1 MIAELSPMKIQGVVK
16 HGFDRLRVF
25 RHARAMFIKEF
36 CGQYYSKHSGM
47 TGDQPINLLFSAIR
61 SIVPAIVSRNPRNQ
75 VTTDILEY
83 REFAELQS
91 LALDKIAN
99 RVNLKALLRAWV
111 VSAMFSMGIVKT
123 GISST
128 GNCLVIDNQ
137 QVDPGE
143 IYVSLVDLDDWV
155 IDPLCKSIEESSFVG
170 NRTSVP
176 RIQLLD
182 NDLYDHDL
190 VMKLPSSTIV
200 SGDTRATAEL
210 SQIRAGAFE
219 MKDLMDMVNVVELWI
234 PGADALVTIP
244 DPAEVTFDK
253 YLGVTDYYGPKT
265 GPYRYLSFTPPV
277 DNNPMPIA
285 PVSLYFDLH
294 RAANSTFNKILDQSQ
309 DQKDILLFKPS
320 HADVAQDILDAENG
334 EAVATDDPKGAQTVS
349 FGGQNKGNEQMLAQL
364 QVWFNYMSGN
374 PDQISGAS
382 SEAETATQANIL
394 QGNAQ
399 ISVEDSRDILYDGTA
414 GISKDCA
421 WYLRNDPLLDMVLAR
436 RQPGK
441 EEEQVTLSPED
452 VRGSTD
458 KDEFIYKIRAKSM
471 SRIDPTV
478 RSKRLMEFMTNV
490 VPALANTAIMLMQ
503 LGMPFNFQHALTMAG
518 EELEIGDWVQE
529 LFTDPQFQEK
539 MNMYLMMIQ
548 NKGGGG
554 QAGAGTPG
562 STRKAGPQPG
572 IAQNGGYPM
581 KREMTSPGQDAN
593 SAAQGGAPQA
603 GQGAY

>member
-1 MIAELSPMKIQGVVK
+1 MIEQISPMKIQEVVRK
-16 HGFDRLRVF
+16 GFDRLKVF
-25 RHARAMFIKEF
+25 RRARAMFIKEF
-36 CGQYYSKHSGM
+36 CGQYYSQSYGL

-61 SIVPAIVSRNPRNQ
+61 SIVPAIVSRNPRNE
-75 VTTDILEY
+75 VTTDNLEY
-83 REFAELQS
+83 RDYAELQS
-91 LALDKIAN
+91 LALDKIAQ

-123 GISST
+123 GISASDSYI
-128 GNCLVIDNQ
+128 VIDNQ
-137 QVDPGE
+137 QIDPGE

-155 IDPLCKSIEESSFVG
+155 IDPLCKSITESSFVG

-176 RIQLLD
+176 RAHLLGS
-182 NDLYDHDL
+182 DLYDHDL
-190 VMKLPSSTIV
+190 VMKLPSATMYT
-200 SGDTRATAEL
+200 GDTRATAEI
-210 SQIRAGAFE
+210 SRSRAGAFE
-219 MKDLMDMVNVVELWI
+219 MKDLMDIVNVVELWV

-244 DPAEVTFDK
+244 DPREVTFEK
-253 YLGVTDYYGPKT
+253 YLGITDYYGPKT

-277 DNNPMPIA
+277 DDNPMPIA

-414 GISKDCA
+414 GISHDCA
-421 WYLRNDPLLDMVLAR
+421 WYLRNDPLMDIILAR

-441 EEEQVTLSPED
+441 EEEQVRLTPAQ
-452 VRGSTD
+452 VRGD
-458 KDEFIYKIRAKSM
+458 VDDYIYKIRSKSM
-471 SRIDPTV
+471 SRLDPAV

-490 VPALANTAIMLMQ
+490 VPALANTAMMMMQ

-529 LFTDPQFQEK
+529 LFTDPEFQQKLE
-539 MNMYLMMIQ
+539 MYLMMIQ

-572 IAQNGGYPM
+572 IAQNGGYAM
-581 KREMTSPGQDAN
+581 KRDIASPGKEAGQV
-593 SAAQGGAPQA
+593 AQGGAPQA